1 VNGVADV
8 LTFPEHQLMSD
19 TLKVLVVAARAD
31 DIDRLRRALVEAG
44 WSPELRSAATV
55 GELDAALGERWDA
68 VITDDALADGDSL
81 AVLARVRKA
90 DRDVPVLVV
99 SHEVGEERAVEV
111 LVAGIDHFV
120 LKGQLDRLSG
130 ALRQRLRVSHE
141 RRLRRAA
148 ESNVERTEHEL
159 RTVIDNLPIGILVR
173 QGGSIAFVN
182 RAVAE
187 SYGLPP
193 AMLIGKRVIDLAR
206 AEYRDG
212 FVQRMAT
219 TDRGET
225 QPSYEFRFD
234 RSDGRVGIMEVS
246 SPTHLRFGGVPSVM
260 VTWRDVTEERAL
272 RDRLLMSDRMAAVG
286 TLASGVAHEIN
297 NPLAC
302 VTANLELLREELTP
316 PVADAPTPPRLPTA
330 EILAALDD
338 AREGA
343 ERVRII
349 VRDLRLFARGDSGER
364 GPVDLGGVLQAAERM
379 AGNLVRARARVVQ
392 EHSPLPPV
400 DGNATR
406 LCQVFVNILVNAAQ
420 AIVAGAPDDNEVR
433 VRAVLEGDRVVVE
446 VRDTGVGIPADVRS
460 RIFDPFFSTKGIGGG
475 HGLGLSVC
483 HGIVTSFGGQITVAD
498 APEGRGTVVR
508 VALPVYTR

>member
-1 VNGVADV
+1 VIAIANV
-8 LTFPEHQLMSD
+8 LAFAQPKMSD
-19 TLKVLVVAARAD
+19 TLKVLVVAGRAD
-31 DIDRLRRALVEAG
+31 DVERLRRALVEAG
-44 WSPELRSAATV
+44 WSPDLRSAATV
-55 GELDAALGERWDA
+55 AELDLALTERWDA

-81 AVLARVRKA
+81 AVLAHVRKA
-90 DRDVPVLVV
+90 DGDVPVLVV
-99 SHEVGEERAVEV
+99 SHEVGEQRAVEV

-130 ALRQRLRVSHE
+130 ALRQRLRISHE

-148 ESNVERTEHEL
+148 EASVERTEREL
-159 RTVIDNLPIGILVR
+159 RAVIDNLPVGILVR
-173 QGGSIAFVN
+173 HGATVAFVN
-182 RAVAE
+182 RAVAD
-187 SYGLPP
+187 SYGVP
-193 AMLIGKRVIDLAR
+193 ASKLIGKRVIDLAR
-206 AEYRDG
+206 AEYRDS
-212 FVQRMAT
+212 FLLRIAT
-219 TDRGET
+219 TDRGES
-225 QPSYEFRFD
+225 QPPFEFRFD
-234 RSDGRVGIMEVS
+234 RSDGRVGVMEVS
-246 SPTHLRFGGVPSVM
+246 SATQLRFGGMPSVM

-272 RDRLLMSDRMAAVG
+272 RDRLLMADRMAAVG

-316 PVADAPTPPRLPTA
+316 PVPGEPPPTRMPQP

-343 ERVRII
+343 ERVRVI
-349 VRDLRLFARGDSGER
+349 VRDLRLFARGDAGER

-379 AGNLVRARARVVQ
+379 AGNMVKTRARVVQ
-392 EHSPLPPV
+392 EHAPLPPV

-420 AIVAGAPDDNEVR
+420 AIAAGAPEDNEVR
-433 VRAVLEGDRVVVE
+433 VCAALDGDRVVVE

-483 HGIVTSFGGQITVAD
+483 HGIVTSFGGQISVD
-498 APEGRGTVVR
+498 DGPEGRGTIVR